1 MECTIETTKGAFSAV
16 AMFASK
22 KDVRHYL
29 RGVHLETGPTG
40 AVFVATDGHALA
52 AAHVAGDFEESAGII
67 PAELVAIVRKVTR
80 GALSITV
87 DTEAGEGSRPMY
99 SVAGMAMVGIDGKF
113 PDWRRIVPTGEP
125 SGIAAQF
132 DPELVARFG
141 KAAKLLGRKSTG
153 IVVAHNGP
161 EQAARVLVGCRP
173 EFLGVMMP
181 YRYSGGAE
189 MPDWFQSRG

>member
-1 MECTIETTKGAFSAV
+1 MECTIEISKGAFSAV

-29 RGVHLETGPTG
+29 RGVHMETGPTG
-40 AVFVATDGHALA
+40 AFFVATDGRALA
-52 AAHVAGDFEESAGII
+52 AVHVAGDFAESAGII
-67 PAELVAIVRKVTR
+67 PAELVAIVRKGTR
-80 GALSITV
+80 GALSITIA
-87 DTEAGEGSRPMY
+87 TEAGEGSRPRY
-99 SVAGMAMVGIDGKF
+99 SVAGMAMAGIDGKF
-113 PDWRRIVPTGEP
+113 PDWRRLVPTEEP

-132 DPELVARFG
+132 DPELVARYG
-141 KAAKLLGRKSTG
+141 AAARLLGRKSTG

-161 EQAARVLVGCRP
+161 ERAARVLVSGQP